1 MSGDETVIDPHQLLD
16 CDDVAGLLKVSRK
29 WVEDKVAGD
38 EIPYTRIGPRLV
50 RFTRD
55 DLDELFI
62 AGRHRPDRAPRRTP
76 VARVAPVAPVRRR
89 KAA

>member
-1 MSGDETVIDPHQLLD
+1 MTGDETVIDPHQLLD

-55 DLDELFI
+55 DLDLLYS
-62 AGRHRPDRAPRRTP
+62 AGKHDPVRLPRRTP
-76 VARVAPVAPVRRR
+76 VAQIAKAAPVRRR

>member
-1 MSGDETVIDPHQLLD
+1 VNGDETVIDPHQLLD
-16 CDDVAGLLKVSRK
+16 CGDVAGLLKVSRK

-55 DLDELFI
+55 DLDALYSTGKHDP
-62 AGRHRPDRAPRRTP
+62 ARLPRRTP
-76 VARVAPVAPVRRR
+76 VAQIAKGASVRRR